1 MNQISMG
8 LNVTKQALLS
18 DTSNASF
25 SAARLT
31 EKLRVTTFRTRTNVL
46 ISKVLKPIYAAWL
59 KNEMLHNNTLNLS
72 FSDFD
77 DLICA
82 RFISQKPISLDP
94 VKDIQAEVMQLDAGL
109 KSKTQVIA
117 ELGGDP
123 VKVLAEI
130 AKEKKRILT
139 RKLTRMEIRNKK
151 RELTIPLQAINTE
164 SRTIDVAFAQKC
176 Q

>member
-1 MNQISMG
+1 
-8 LNVTKQALLS
+8 
-18 DTSNASF
+18 
-25 SAARLT
+25 
-31 EKLRVTTFRTRTNVL
+31 
-46 ISKVLKPIYAAWL
+46 
-59 KNEMLHNNTLNLS
+59 MLHNNTLNLS

-130 AKEKKRILT
+130 AKEKEENI
-139 RKLTRMEIRNKK
+139 NKEVNQNGNK
-151 RELTIPLQAINTE
+151 EQEEGANDTPTG
-164 SRTIDVAFAQKC
+164 D
-176 Q
+176 